1 MNQHV
6 RLPLRP
12 EGRPTTRAAE
22 GLERWRWTTAD
33 IEHMARLGIF
43 GERDRFEL
51 MGGEIVPMSPVG
63 QRHERVVSR
72 LQRLMADR
80 RDKMIWVDR
89 EPQFNL
95 DEAGYRKP
103 DLLVAPS
110 DVDACDLRGP
120 AALLV
125 IEVADSS
132 LAYDLGAKA
141 AEYARYGVQEYWVIN
156 AWTLETIVHR
166 EPGPEGYATRSSHPP
181 TEQLVPHLAPSL
193 AIRLAE
199 LGLA

>member
-6 RLPLRP
+6 RLRP

-63 QRHERVVSR
+63 QRHERVVER
-72 LQRLMADR
+72 LQRLLVR
-80 RDKMIWVDR
+80 RAPPGLWVAK

-95 DEAGYRKP
+95 DENSYRKP
-103 DLLVAPS
+103 DLLAAPEEI
-110 DVDACDLRGP
+110 DTYDLRGP

-132 LAYDLGAKA
+132 LAYDLGVKA
-141 AEYARYGVQEYWVIN
+141 AEYARYGVREYWVIN

-166 EPGPEGYATRSSHPP
+166 EPGPEGYASRSSHPP